1 MNRAQFMEQLEK
13 LLSDIS
19 EIERNEALE
28 YYESYFDDAGVEN
41 EASVIRELGSPGK
54 VAAIIKADLR
64 ESSEDYGEYTE
75 RGYEDTR
82 TKEPDQMPEKYR
94 SRRKHSDREEKG
106 YHSPRRGN
114 QARVILILILL
125 VFLFPFIKGAVGS
138 VLGVLV
144 MILLLP
150 FLLALVLGA
159 GTIVMAIAGVA
170 CIVAGIG
177 ICAMIPAVGVLTI
190 GIGCLMITLGIL
202 LLLLFVWIALGIL
215 PKLIRRVTDF
225 CNRLLCREKKEKV
238 L

>member
-19 EIERNEALE
+19 ETERNEALD
-28 YYESYFDDAGVEN
+28 YYESYFDDAGAEN

-54 VAAIIKADLR
+54 VAAIIKADLK
-64 ESSEDYGEYTE
+64 ECGDDYGEYTE

-82 TKEPDQMPEKYR
+82 TREPGQMPEKYR
-94 SRRKHSDREEKG
+94 SRRWRSDRVKKD
-106 YHSPRRGN
+106 HAWRKGN

-138 VLGVLV
+138 VLGVLL

-177 ICAMIPAVGVLTI
+177 ICAMIPAAGALTI
-190 GIGCLMITLGIL
+190 GTGCLMITLGIL
-202 LLLLFVWIALGIL
+202 LLLLFIWIALGLL
-215 PKLIRRVTDF
+215 PKFIRKVTDF